1 MDVNRKDVL
10 EILNSVRP
18 GLAASEVI
26 EQSTSFVFMGG
37 MVYTYN
43 DEIAVSREIGFDFD
57 GAVQAKELFDLLNKM
72 KDETVQI
79 FIYKGELIVQG
90 AKIKAGIRINT
101 EIQLPP
107 LDIADDEDWYDLPND
122 FSEAVRICIFSAAP
136 ESVSAVLNSIHVK
149 DNFIESCDNFRLT
162 RYYFEEDIG
171 REILIPSYSARI
183 VSNYVFSSFCVSDG
197 WIHFHSEAAG
207 IQLSCRTYDEAYPD
221 LEEILDVEGDDVELP
236 KELSEMIDRSGIF
249 SVKDDTSLID
259 IEIGNNQCVVKSEN
273 DKGWIHEKTPI
284 KAKGV
289 EFGFSMSPSI
299 LKDILKLTSTAI
311 LGDKSLKFTTDEFE
325 HIVTL
330 SVK

>member
-1 MDVNRKDVL
+1 MDVDRKKII

-26 EQSTSFVFMGG
+26 EQSTSFVFQGG

-57 GAVQAKELFDLLNKM
+57 GAVQAKEMFDLLNKM
-72 KDETVQI
+72 KDEKVQI

-107 LDIADDEDWYDLPND
+107 LDIADDEEWYDLPNE
-122 FSEAVRICIFSAAP
+122 FSDALRLCIFSAAP

-162 RYYFEEDIG
+162 RYYFQDDIE
-171 REILIPSYSARI
+171 RELLIPSYSAKI
-183 VSNYVFSSFCVSDG
+183 ISNYVFSSFCVADG
-197 WIHFHSEAAG
+197 WIHFHSEATG
-207 IQLSCRTYDEAYPD
+207 LQLSCRTYDEAYPN
-221 LEEILDVEGDDVELP
+221 LEDILDVEGSDVELP

-249 SVKDDTSLID
+249 SVKDDASLVD
-259 IEIGNNQCVVKSEN
+259 IEIGNNQCIVKSEN

-299 LKDILKLTSTAI
+299 LKDILRLTSTAV
-311 LGDKSLKFTTDEFE
+311 LGDKSLKFTTEEFD

>member
-1 MDVNRKDVL
+1 MDVKRKEVL

-26 EQSTSFVFMGG
+26 EQSTSFVFVGG

-72 KDETVQI
+72 KDETVKI
-79 FIYKGELIVQG
+79 YIYKGELIVHG
-90 AKIKAGIRINT
+90 DKIKAGIRINS

-107 LDIADDEDWYDLPND
+107 LDIVDDEEWYDLPVD
-122 FSEAVRICIFSAAP
+122 FSEAMRICAFSAAS
-136 ESVSAVLNSIHVK
+136 ESVSAILNSLHVR

-162 RYYFEEDIG
+162 RYYFESDIG
-171 REILIPSYSARI
+171 RELLIPSYSAKI
-183 VSNYVFSSFCVSDG
+183 LSNYVFSSCCVSDG
-197 WIHFHSEAAG
+197 WIHFHSEATG
-207 IQLSCRTYDEAYPD
+207 LQLSCRTYEEDYPNLD
-221 LEEILDVEGDDVELP
+221 EILDVEGDDVELP
-236 KELSEMIDRSGIF
+236 KELGEMIDRSGIF
-249 SVKDDTSLID
+249 SVKDDTCLID

-273 DKGWIHEKTPI
+273 DKGWIHEKTDI

-299 LKDILKLTSTAI
+299 LKDILRLTSTAI
-311 LGDKSLKFTTDEFE
+311 MGDKSIKFVTDEFE
-325 HIVTL
+325 HVVTL